1 MSNQNLN
8 DIGQL
13 VEHPLTTREVYKGK
27 LLHVFIDDVRLPD
40 GKSSTREWIRHPG
53 ACAVVP
59 VFDDGTVMLV
69 RQYRYPVRQIFIE
82 VPAGKIDP
90 GEPPLTTATRE
101 TAEETGLHAE
111 NMAYVCHFYPVIGYS
126 DEVIHVFVA
135 WGLSSEEIDV
145 DEDEFLINMR
155 VPFSEALEMIRRGE
169 INDGKTI
176 CALVQTRMW
185 WEKYRPF
192 EVSF

>member
-1 MSNQNLN
+1 MSDQNPPEITEL
-8 DIGQL
+8 I
-13 VEHPLTTREVYKGK
+13 EHPLSSREVYKGK

-40 GKSSTREWIRHPG
+40 GNSSTREWINHPG

-59 VFDDGTVMLV
+59 VFEDGSIMLV
-69 RQYRYPVRQIFIE
+69 RQYRYPVKQIFIE

-111 NMAYVCHFYPVIGYS
+111 NIAYVSHFYPVIGYS
-126 DEVIHVFVA
+126 NEVIHVFVA
-135 WGLSSEEIDV
+135 WGLTTEEIDV
-145 DEDEFLINMR
+145 DEDEFLITMR
-155 VPFSEALEMIRRGE
+155 VPFSKALEMIHTGE

-176 CALVQTRMW
+176 CALLQTKMW
-185 WEKYRPF
+185 WEKHRPF
-192 EVSF
+192 DISF